1 MKRLFA
7 ALALSLTVAAVP
19 AAVPAAAAA
28 ERTSWTGS
36 WSASPQRP
44 STGFAPNWSQEGFE
58 GHTLRQVVRLTA
70 AGTTLRVRLSNQ
82 YGSAPLKIAGATIAR
97 TGQGAGLR
105 PGSVRPLT
113 FGGSRSVTI
122 APGGGLAS
130 DVARLRVGPLESVT
144 ITLYL
149 PERTGP
155 ATFHAQGYATTYR
168 TSGDHL
174 DDLGAAA
181 FTGKTQSWYYLTD
194 VEVSGGGTPRREA
207 VVTLGDSI
215 TDGFG
220 STTDSDNR
228 YPDELAEHLREA
240 GRPRPVLNAGI
251 GGNRLLND
259 SAWYGEPALARLQR
273 DALSKPGV
281 GTLIV
286 LQGIND
292 IGFADWTDPTA
303 APNPR
308 ISAQQLIAAHREIIR
323 RAHAKG
329 IEAIGATLLPYKD
342 SQYFTEQGEQT
353 RDALNQWIRTSGAY
367 DAVLDF
373 DRRLAAP
380 GDADQLNPIYDSGDH
395 LHPNDRG
402 YQVMAEAVDLP

>member
-7 ALALSLTVAAVP
+7 ALALSLTVVAVP
-19 AAVPAAAAA
+19 SAATAAD
-28 ERTSWTGS
+28 RTSWMGS
-36 WSASPQRP
+36 WSAAPQRP
-44 STGFAPNWSQEGFE
+44 STGFAPNWSQEGFG

-70 AGTTLRVRLSNQ
+70 AGTKLRIRLSNQ

-97 TGQGAGLR
+97 TGKGASLQA
-105 PGSVRPLT
+105 GSVRPLR
-113 FGGSRSVTI
+113 FGGARSATI
-122 APGGGLAS
+122 APGSQLVS

-144 ITLYL
+144 ITLRL
-149 PERTGP
+149 SERTGP

-168 TSGDHL
+168 AGGDHL

-181 FTGKTQSWYYLTD
+181 FTDKTQSWYYLTD
-194 VEVSGGGTPRREA
+194 VEVSGGGTPRRQA

-220 STTDSDNR
+220 STPDADNR
-228 YPDELAEHLREA
+228 YPDELAEHLRDA
-240 GRPRPVLNAGI
+240 GRPRAVLNAGI

-259 SAWYGEPALARLQR
+259 SAWYGGPALARLQR
-273 DALSKPGV
+273 DVLSKPGV

-308 ISAQQLIAAHREIIR
+308 VSAQQLITAHREIIR

-329 IEAIGATLLPYKD
+329 IKVIGATLLPYKD
-342 SQYFTEQGEQT
+342 SQYFTAQGEQT
-353 RDALNQWIRTSGAY
+353 RDALNQWIRTSRAY

-373 DRRLAAP
+373 DRHLAAP

-395 LHPNDRG
+395 LHPNDQG
-402 YQVMAEAVDLP
+402 YRVMAEAVDLP